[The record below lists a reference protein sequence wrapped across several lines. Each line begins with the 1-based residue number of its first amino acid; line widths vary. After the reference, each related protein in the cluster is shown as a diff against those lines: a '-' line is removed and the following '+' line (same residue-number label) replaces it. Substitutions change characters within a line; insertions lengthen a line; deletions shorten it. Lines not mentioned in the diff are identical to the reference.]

1 MGATLKHLTF
11 CASLVTCSAP
21 HGQQSAART
30 SGNPLC
36 RRRMVLKLWRTTMQ
50 EPKITYGNVPGP
62 EDASGQTPTE
72 IAAEK
77 RFRSVAVWVLLV
89 MMVIICGSVF
99 IGFARSAKIE
109 EFWIPIAKEHFSAI
123 VGLPMAAL
131 AALCIVLVLRI
142 SSGPLEF
149 EGWGLKFKGAA
160 APVVFWLLCF
170 LAMAGAIKLL
180 W

>member
-1 MGATLKHLTF
+1 
-11 CASLVTCSAP
+11 
-21 HGQQSAART
+21 
-30 SGNPLC
+30 
-36 RRRMVLKLWRTTMQ
+36 MVLNLWRSTMQ
-50 EPKITYGNVPGP
+50 EPSVTHGSGPGP

-160 APVVFWLLCF
+160 APIVFWLLCF